1 MSKKNKIKGR
11 PKLFGQTKIREFP
24 NLSEERWLNAALTK
38 AHNLLENDAA
48 DEALGILEE
57 LDHKFP
63 ANSKV
68 LDVLAVCYGE
78 LGKLEQSC
86 QIYEQLAEI
95 TPSNK
100 LVVVYYNLAL
110 TYPELGFPVLAYLTL
125 QKVVPSKLAE
135 VLGRLSLI
143 SECNSL
149 KQVCEEQVRLNAQE
163 NNLSFAEYLK
173 IAEPFERGRWALQKG
188 EYPSAASYLNTVLE
202 LDPKNIPAHN
212 NLTLIYFLQNEFE
225 KATAQSHYVLA
236 KLEPDNVHAL
246 ANLVRL
252 YIAQGELNKGRT
264 LLPKLRELA
273 NRATPAH
280 LVKIAESFAF
290 YEDDQMV
297 YDLLAPLL
305 TAPEQLRQLDRPAL
319 LQTGT
324 LGIVAEANLG
334 KYSQALKIWERLR
347 PPKPDLLLLRT
358 ITALENNDTG
368 PRANERFF
376 YFDPQLVNPVLFEQ
390 FTALVTSLAG
400 EGDESTLFAKLEPFI
415 KQSGEFVLEVMA
427 YTLWLAQE
435 LPLVSTLL
443 VLLTSGNLP
452 GGIEVVRRFAFTRAG
467 DDFLRIAA
475 LRALVD
481 GGQIGEDEPVTI
493 WLGIRQRRG
502 TVADH
507 FATFDRLA
515 KQNFKETSQDFSDIA
530 SLMNEAIELG
540 RRDKKAESMEI
551 YRQVIAIRPDFPQ
564 AYFNLGA
571 ILANRYETAEAYQ
584 LTEQALA
591 LDPAYLPARIGLAN
605 LKIRRNQLK
614 EAIQDFAALE
624 KEKGGFNLG
633 ELKAFLRGKLEIA
646 NWQRDNA
653 TALGVSREWLEL
665 EPENTWLKGMVKHYE
680 EANKFPYHKGLQ
692 KRQDEY
698 RQKRWSEWG
707 KVLQPDVT
715 SAALLP
721 YYNKAELV
729 AILNTWGDREA
740 KMSMTRAVLL
750 TRLEK
755 LNLAE
760 KLSDIKLYLD
770 GESSEALQTLLSLG
784 GYAPYKKWQEKT
796 PFTDALRLESPY
808 YEYSLPTK
816 LPGKLLVSG
825 LVIIGTVNKKL
836 VAVVPADWQNII
848 SQSLR

>member
-1 MSKKNKIKGR
+1 
-11 PKLFGQTKIREFP
+11 
-24 NLSEERWLNAALTK
+24 
-38 AHNLLENDAA
+38 
-48 DEALGILEE
+48 
-57 LDHKFP
+57 
-63 ANSKV
+63 
-68 LDVLAVCYGE
+68 
-78 LGKLEQSC
+78 
-86 QIYEQLAEI
+86 
-95 TPSNK
+95 
-100 LVVVYYNLAL
+100 VVVIYYNLAL
-110 TYPELGFPVLAYLTL
+110 TYPKLGFPVLAYLTL
-125 QKVVPSKLAE
+125 QKVSPSKLVE

-149 KQVCEEQVRLNAQE
+149 KQACEEQVRLNAQE

-188 EYPSAASYLNTVLE
+188 EYPSAGNYLNKVLE
-202 LDPKNIPAHN
+202 FDPTNIPAHN
-212 NLTLIYFLQNEFE
+212 NLTLIYFLQNDFE
-225 KATAQSHYVLA
+225 KAIAQSRYVLD

-252 YIAQGELNKGRT
+252 YVAQGELNKGRV

-290 YEDDQMV
+290 YEDDQTV
-297 YDLLAPLL
+297 YDLLVPLM
-305 TAPEQLRQLDRPAL
+305 TAPEQLSQLDRPAL
-319 LQTGT
+319 LQIGT
-324 LGIVAEANLG
+324 LGIVASANLG

-347 PPKPDLLLLRT
+347 PPEPTLLLLRT
-358 ITALENNDTG
+358 INALENNDSG
-368 PRANERFF
+368 PRKAERFF

-390 FTALVTSLAG
+390 FTTLVAGLAG
-400 EGDESTLFAKLEPFI
+400 EADEATLFAKLQPFI
-415 KQSGEFVLEVMA
+415 RQSGEFVLEVMA

-435 LPLVSTLL
+435 LPLVSQLL

-452 GGIEVVRRFAFTRAG
+452 GGVEVVRRFAFTRAG

-475 LRALVD
+475 LRALVES
-481 GGQIGEDEPVTI
+481 GHVGEDEPVTI

-507 FATFDRLA
+507 FATFDRLVE
-515 KQNFKETSQDFSDIA
+515 QNFKESPQDFSEIA
-530 SLMNEAIELG
+530 SLMNEALELG
-540 RRDKKAESMEI
+540 RRDKLDESMEI

-564 AYFNLGA
+564 AYFNMGA
-571 ILANRYETAEAYQ
+571 ILANRYETAEAYK

-591 LDPAYLPARIGLAN
+591 LDPAYLHARIGLAN

-614 EAIQDFAALE
+614 EAVQDYAALE
-624 KEKGGFNLG
+624 REKDSFNLG

-646 NWQRDNA
+646 DWQRDNA
-653 TALGVSREWLEL
+653 AALAACREWLEL
-665 EPENTWLKGMVKHYE
+665 EPENHWLKSMVGRYE
-680 EANKFPYHKGLQ
+680 EVNKFPYLKGLQ
-692 KRQDEY
+692 KRQDDY

-729 AILNTWGDREA
+729 AILHTWGDREA

-770 GESSEALQTLLSLG
+770 GESREALQTLISLG

-796 PFTDALRLESPY
+796 PFTDALRLENPY
-808 YEYSLPTK
+808 YEYSLPIK
-816 LPGKLLVSG
+816 LPGKLLISG
-825 LVIIGTVNKKL
+825 LVVIGTVNKKP
-836 VAVVPADWQNII
+836 VAVVPADWRDSI
-848 SQSLR
+848 SHRLN